1 MLKSLV
7 FNMFLFM
14 KTSQIYD
21 QYDDVPSFPLHPEWF
36 MIPEYKTLDSKERF
50 QYTEAVIR
58 YGLYRE
64 RCEVPE
70 KCRAYFEATVIPT
83 LETEKWEKNRFDLN

>member
-1 MLKSLV
+1 MEV
-7 FNMFLFM
+7 
-14 KTSQIYD
+14 SQKYE
-21 QYDDVPSFPLHPEWF
+21 QYDDVPSFPLHREWF
-36 MIPEYKTLDSKERF
+36 MIPEYNALDSKERF

-70 KCRAYFEATVIPT
+70 KCKAYFEGTVIPT
-83 LETEKWEKNRFDLN
+83 LETEKWDKNRFDLK